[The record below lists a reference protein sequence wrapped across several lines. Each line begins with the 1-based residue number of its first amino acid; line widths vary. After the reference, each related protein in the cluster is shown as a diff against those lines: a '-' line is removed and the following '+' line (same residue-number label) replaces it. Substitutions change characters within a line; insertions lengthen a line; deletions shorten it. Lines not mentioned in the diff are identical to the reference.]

1 MKNRKN
7 IGLLAVKCLA
17 IYALFTV
24 SSCKGFLDEVP
35 LSQGAPENFYQNE
48 THAIQA
54 LTGAYDGLQ
63 IIVGIAN
70 GPLQLNLPTDIMRSN
85 QWGGTS
91 GLRAWVIS
99 PDESTIR
106 DYWSRHYIGIKN
118 ANTAIENIPKV
129 EMDEA
134 RKADYISQA
143 KYIRAWL
150 HFNLVRTFGAVPYVT
165 SEFTSLTALK
175 VPRNS
180 VDEIYE
186 GIIEDLQYAVE
197 NGHAKEGMGTYRG
210 RASKEAAEGLLSLVY
225 LTRGC
230 MDVRDN
236 KGDGRADFEKAA
248 AHSQNVIMSNKYRL
262 CPYFPD
268 AFIRENKNND
278 EMLFDVQFKSG
289 GLGEGNYIGMGMGL
303 MTDPLIG
310 GSWATIHSTRYYHLL
325 YEPTDTV
332 RMRWTTTN
340 LILRSR
346 EVNGSAIGYLDFAPE
361 TTALSNERWKIG
373 KFRRFPVRQASF
385 NYTDFDIN
393 WPIMRYAEVLL
404 INAEALNELD
414 KGSTPRNEIFTSLNL
429 LRERAR
435 NSNAAGVH
443 ADVLP
448 RQITSNHAN
457 VPDINASTYPNYT
470 AVKNYIIEERARE
483 LGGEGHRWFDLIR
496 WGNLI
501 ERVKMLENVALFPED
516 VLSDGSLNG
525 GDWYNA
531 VSVNIKPHHI
541 LMPIPLGEIQANPEL
556 LPQNTGY

>member
-1 MKNRKN
+1 MK
-7 IGLLAVKCLA
+7 ILEYITSV
-17 IYALFTV
+17 TV
-24 SSCKGFLDEVP
+24 SSLMICVLFVTSSCKDFLEEVP
-35 LSQGAPENFYQNE
+35 LSQGAPENFYQDE
-48 THAIQA
+48 THAMQA

-63 IIVGIAN
+63 IITSVAN

-91 GLRAWVIS
+91 GFRAWVIS
-99 PDESTIR
+99 SDESMIR

-129 EMDEA
+129 EMDEEL
-134 RKADYISQA
+134 KADYISQA

-175 VPRNS
+175 VPRTP
-180 VDEIYE
+180 VEDIYD
-186 GIIEDLQYAVE
+186 GIIEDLSYAVE
-197 NGHAKEGMGTYRG
+197 NGHSKEGLGSYKG
-210 RASKEAAEGLLSLVY
+210 RVSKEAAEGLLSLVY
-225 LTRGC
+225 LTRGS
-230 MDVRDN
+230 MTVRDN

-248 AHSQNVIMSNKYRL
+248 EHSSNVIQSNKYRL
-262 CPYFPD
+262 CSYFPD

-278 EMLFDVQFKSG
+278 EILFDVQFKSG

-310 GSWATIHSTRYYHLL
+310 GSWGTIHSTRYYHLM

-340 LILRSR
+340 VILRER
-346 EVNGSAIGYLDFAPE
+346 EVNGNKVGYLDFTPS
-361 TTALSNERWKIG
+361 TTNLSNERWKIG

-385 NYTDFDIN
+385 NYTDFDVN

-414 KGSTPRNEIFTSLNL
+414 KNSTPRQEIFTMLNL

-435 NSNAAGVH
+435 NSNVAGVH

-448 RQITSNHAN
+448 RQIKVEHGS
-457 VPDINASTYPNYT
+457 VPDLDATSYPNYT

-501 ERVKMLENVALFPED
+501 ERVKLLENIGLFPEG
-516 VLSDGSLNG
+516 VLSDGSVNG
-525 GDWYNA
+525 GDWYNN
-531 VSVNIKPHHI
+531 VSINIKPHHI

-556 LPQNTGY
+556 LPQNAGY